1 MTTDDPK
8 SDHSE
13 GQPGLVPAA
22 LFGLCPRCGERTL
35 FDGVATFAARC
46 RVCGLDYS
54 TFNVGDGPAAFLTLI
69 VGALITGLALWLE
82 LAWHPPFWVHVVLWV
97 PLTAAAVVWGL
108 RAGKAA
114 LLAAEFQRQAGEAGR
129 KDD

>member
-35 FDGVATFAARC
+35 FYGVAKFAARC
-46 RVCGLDYS
+46 RGCGLDYS

-69 VGALITGLALWLE
+69 IGALVTGLALWLE

-97 PLTAAAVVWGL
+97 PLTAAAVIWGL

-114 LLAAEFQRQAGEAGR
+114 LLAAEFQRRAGEAGR